1 MSLRLSKSQR
11 RKLAWLLLGRK
22 ADAPEGSPEAPLS
35 AMLKALLRGEKPA
48 DPARVGELVDL
59 LHDLEDQA
67 RHADGDAKAADDDED
82 EALPQESD
90 DVVRARL
97 HGATAVKV
105 HVDGAS
111 KGNPGPAGIGIAFM
125 DGSDNV
131 LHRVA
136 RGVGERTNN
145 EAEYLA
151 LVAALEEAIRFGLRR
166 LSVFTDSKLL
176 AGHMTGEYAV
186 KTASLLPYVQ
196 KAATLRRQLDFFE
209 IHAVPRE
216 RNTVADKLS
225 NVGVKMNG

>member
-1 MSLRLSKSQR
+1 MSLRLTKPQR
-11 RKLAWLLLGRK
+11 RKLTWLLLGKK
-22 ADAPEGSPEAPLS
+22 ADAPADAPEAPLS

-67 RHADGDAKAADDDED
+67 RRAEDEPKAADEADE
-82 EALPQESD
+82 ELPQESD
-90 DVVRARL
+90 DIVRARL
-97 HGATAVKV
+97 HAASAVKV
-105 HVDGAS
+105 HVDGAC
-111 KGNPGPAGIGIAFM
+111 KGNPGPAGVGIAFM
-125 DGSDNV
+125 DGADNV

-151 LVAALEEAIRFGLRR
+151 LVAALEEAIKFGLKR

-196 KAATLRRQLDFFE
+196 KAAALRRQLDFFE
-209 IHAVPRE
+209 IHAIPRE

-225 NVGVKMNG
+225 NIGVKMNP